1 MHDVLKT
8 YAKKRQAEA
17 PSSFD
22 IHPAT
27 RKLLQGEVSRQFA
40 TKREDISV
48 KPRWT
53 TLLFPRIAFAA
64 AILIAFLGI
73 LFLFESKK
81 HPGEQMTVASQSK
94 QLEERTDGRFEAP
107 ATETAPTPARQ
118 IAQTSEPKVGT
129 FKESEAAATAS
140 TPATTAATDSVALSE
155 PAPISEPEQPP
166 ADLAK
171 RDELKEGDK
180 VAVSTGATANLNDFF
195 LSTQPA
201 STGKLEGYFA
211 TTTNHYEYDSNQPKP
226 AAAPVIVARES
237 FKKAP
242 AAPHEELLFA
252 RAKDASVGSST
263 TLNFVQQNDRAAY
276 RQNLQSPPQPDVLNN
291 FQITISGDKLQV
303 VDRDGSIYNGD
314 IVNSGSFSWYEDSR
328 TAGEAKASKGGEEL
342 AKRKQAPAKQAAQ
355 PLQFRA
361 AGTNRQLNELVTLNG
376 VLFTNS
382 VTSVDKAEYATRTRS
397 ATPVL
402 KTSKVPV
409 GSAKFQTQPALS
421 NVFME
426 GEAIIGGTNQFE
438 IRAIQTK

>member
-140 TPATTAATDSVALSE
+140 TPATTAATYSVALSE
-155 PAPISEPEQPP
+155 PAPIS
-166 ADLAK
+166 
-171 RDELKEGDK
+171 
-180 VAVSTGATANLNDFF
+180 
-195 LSTQPA
+195 
-201 STGKLEGYFA
+201 
-211 TTTNHYEYDSNQPKP
+211 
-226 AAAPVIVARES
+226 
-237 FKKAP
+237 
-242 AAPHEELLFA
+242 
-252 RAKDASVGSST
+252 
-263 TLNFVQQNDRAAY
+263 
-276 RQNLQSPPQPDVLNN
+276 
-291 FQITISGDKLQV
+291 
-303 VDRDGSIYNGD
+303 
-314 IVNSGSFSWYEDSR
+314 
-328 TAGEAKASKGGEEL
+328 
-342 AKRKQAPAKQAAQ
+342 
-355 PLQFRA
+355 
-361 AGTNRQLNELVTLNG
+361 
-376 VLFTNS
+376 
-382 VTSVDKAEYATRTRS
+382 
-397 ATPVL
+397 
-402 KTSKVPV
+402 
-409 GSAKFQTQPALS
+409 
-421 NVFME
+421 
-426 GEAIIGGTNQFE
+426 
-438 IRAIQTK
+438 